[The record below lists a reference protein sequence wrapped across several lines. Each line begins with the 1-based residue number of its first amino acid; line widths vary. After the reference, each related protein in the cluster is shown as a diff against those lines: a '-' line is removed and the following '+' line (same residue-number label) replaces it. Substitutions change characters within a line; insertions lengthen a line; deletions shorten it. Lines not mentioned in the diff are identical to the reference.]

1 MILTIEDILRLTFIA
16 PILLFFLR
24 RSGRNKSKW
33 VFFLFSLFVF
43 FHALVT
49 ALLEIT
55 IGKGSASIFNFI
67 FIPVE
72 FSIIG
77 YFFYNSVNYEIHKKI
92 ILWLSLLFIASFIVK
107 SLFTTHQLFDSV
119 LNGVEALVVIFF
131 SLLFF
136 YEQLRY
142 PKSLFIYTQPEF
154 WGVSGFFLFF
164 SISFFAFL
172 YRQTFWTQKDFYV
185 QYIYIHALAGILRN
199 LLFTMGMLIKPEKT
213 PLPELTS

>member
-1 MILTIEDILRLTFIA
+1 LSIEDILRLTFIA
-16 PILLFFLR
+16 PILLFFLT
-24 RSGRNKSKW
+24 RSGKNKSKW
-33 VFFLFSLFVF
+33 VFFLFCTFVF
-43 FHALVT
+43 FHALIT

-55 IGKGSASIFNFI
+55 VGKTPSSLFNFI

-77 YFFYNSVNYEIHKKI
+77 YFFYHSVNYEIHKRV
-92 ILWLSLLFIASFIVK
+92 ILWLSIAFIAAYIIK
-107 SLFTTHQLFDSV
+107 SLLTPLQMFDSA
-119 LNGVEALVVIFF
+119 LNGVESLLVIFF
-131 SLLFF
+131 SLLYF

-185 QYIYIHALAGILRN
+185 QYVYIHALAGILRN

-213 PLPELTS
+213 PLPELTP